1 MEKKREIKFRAW
13 EYNNKTKGYEMNNSP
28 LLYDGECFAEWSQVE
43 EDIVYTLCAEWSQV
57 DLNRALNRG
66 GVADS
71 DIENKSIFMQ
81 YTGLKDKNGKE
92 IYEGDIVQVDGRNQE
107 VFFKDGYFGWGQ
119 QHTGTYSFDP
129 FESEEIEVIG
139 NIYENPELIK
149 ENN

>member
-28 LLYDGECFAEWSQVE
+28 LLYDGECF
-43 EDIVYTLCAEWSQV
+43 AEWSQV

-92 IYEGDIVQVDGRNQE
+92 IYEGDIVQVNGRNQE

-119 QHTGTYSFDP
+119 EHDGKYSFDP
-129 FESEEIEVIG
+129 FGDEKIEVIG

-149 ENN
+149 

>member
-13 EYNNKTKGYEMNNSP
+13 DKRKKEMF
-28 LLYDGECFAEWSQVE
+28 YDWCIDPDGGWFGDFGEGS
-43 EDIVYTLCAEWSQV
+43 EDI
-57 DLNRALNRG
+57 ALKYYKNG
-66 GVADS
+66 E
-71 DIENKSIFMQ
+71 IEVMQ

-92 IYEGDIVQVDGRNQE
+92 IYEGDIVQVNGRNQE